1 MANLSLDL
9 FRGLLLKFGGPLRSA
24 VPNKTNRP
32 LQIRLVLFL
41 AVTAVAIIV
50 GWQILKPSDVL
61 PIYHPSQLD
70 PRLVADEVK
79 GRSGEHHVSDF
90 NLIDQHG
97 AHVNL
102 SDVGERIIVADFFF
116 TTCATICP
124 KMTTQMGRVQ
134 AAFPK
139 ETPLMLLSH
148 SVTPEMDSVPVLA
161 SYAELYKADYDR
173 WRFLTGDRKQIYDLA
188 RGSYFAAV
196 DEGDGGPDDFVH
208 TENFVLVDP
217 QRRIRG
223 FYDGTKTVDVD
234 RLIADIE
241 KLLEELKDHT
251 PDK

>member
-1 MANLSLDL
+1 MEHQ
-9 FRGLLLKFGGPLRSA
+9 
-24 VPNKTNRP
+24 TNRSIGVRI
-32 LQIRLVLFL
+32 LLFL
-41 AVTAVAIIV
+41 AVAAVAIIV

-70 PRLVADEVK
+70 PRLVADDVK
-79 GRSGEHHVSDF
+79 GRTGEHHISDF
-90 NLIDQHG
+90 KLIDQHG
-97 AHVNL
+97 AIVEF
-102 SDVGERIIVADFFF
+102 SDVKDNIIVADFFF

-234 RLIADIE
+234 RLIGDIE
-241 KLLEELKDHT
+241 KLLDEVKD
-251 PDK
+251 PLPEK